1 MRRQFGT
8 IPVDSGLPCLVSN
21 CPPCSIR
28 GSELTGWMQMQMHME
43 IQMRTQNAD
52 DDRGHQLERARL
64 VFLSTVSDAKIALMQ
79 FAFSGLHSS
88 PPSRHPF
95 LFGEKRRKVP
105 VECQIVCIFRQK
117 TCILGNCL
125 K

>member
-43 IQMRTQNAD
+43 IQMQTQNAD

-79 FAFSGLHSS
+79 FAFFWFALK
-88 PPSRHPF
+88 PPPRDIRF
-95 LFGEKRRKVP
+95 YLGKRGEKCQSNVKLCVFSDRRLAFWETV
-105 VECQIVCIFRQK
+105 
-117 TCILGNCL
+117 
-125 K
+125 